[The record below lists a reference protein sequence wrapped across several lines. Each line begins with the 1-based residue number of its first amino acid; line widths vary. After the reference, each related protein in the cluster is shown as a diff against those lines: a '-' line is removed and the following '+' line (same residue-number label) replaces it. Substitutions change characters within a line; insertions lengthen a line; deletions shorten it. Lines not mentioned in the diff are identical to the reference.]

1 MIDRYA
7 REQMKEIWSAENKY
21 RKWLEVEILVCE
33 AWADLGIIPNQAA
46 ARIREKATFS
56 MERMAEI
63 EKKVRHDVLAFTT
76 AVGESVGEDARY
88 IHFGLTSS
96 DVLDT
101 ALALQLVE
109 TCDLLLEDMNTLRD
123 TIKEKARKY
132 RNVPMIGRSHGVHAE
147 PITAGHK
154 FLTWLSAANRS
165 IDRIQEAR
173 EKVGVG
179 KISGAVGTY
188 ANVNPQVEKYVCKKL
203 GLKSMDVST
212 QIVPRDIHADFMS
225 ALALTAGILDQMA
238 TEIRNLQRTE
248 IREME
253 EPFAHGQKGSSAM
266 PHKKNP
272 VNCEQISGLSR
283 VIRSNLAACLDNIPL
298 WHERDISHS
307 SVERVILPDTSILM
321 DYLLFRLNKVIGDL
335 DVHPENMD
343 KNLNQTGGL
352 IYSQKLLLALVEKG
366 ESREHAYDLVQR
378 CALKA
383 QDGSVSFVEMVKKN
397 EDIAAILSPRE
408 IETCFDLQYHLKHI
422 DEIMARF
429 GIK

>member
-63 EKKVRHDVLAFTT
+63 EKEVRHDVLAFTT